1 MVSKKVN
8 NKLQTRGQLRMCPR
22 RGRLSWKD
30 VENGPKVLSLEDVQ
44 NGLKVLG
51 WEDVQNGPK
60 AGRGKRVCHVE

>member
-30 VENGPKVLSLEDVQ
+30 VQ

-51 WEDVQNGPK
+51 WKDVQNGPK
-60 AGRGKRVCHVE
+60 AGYGRRVCHVEQ